1 VEAVLT
7 LRFLPSENLLAGK
20 VGMSKYVL
28 LKVRK
33 ISWTVLV
40 VQQKQV
46 ENAFLFLGE
55 MVRFSW

>member
-1 VEAVLT
+1 VLT